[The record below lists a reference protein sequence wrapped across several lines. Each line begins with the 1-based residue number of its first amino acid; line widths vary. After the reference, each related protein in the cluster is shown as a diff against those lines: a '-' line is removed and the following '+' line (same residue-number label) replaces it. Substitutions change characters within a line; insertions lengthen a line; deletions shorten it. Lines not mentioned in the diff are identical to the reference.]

1 MWHKLSCL
9 GQYQPRGV
17 IVGMRMDNETYRLKV
32 ENLFD
37 MLCEKENVW
46 RPDVQSSLEELALS
60 PRKGRYFLRV
70 VSMQPQPVQ
79 VHFYS
84 VYMTRALRDD
94 SIQDLERHIRHM
106 FYEEREEAKAILA
119 QVVSASTLPALF
131 RVIAITDE
139 GWLAGELIRIVLSAP
154 AEELVEP
161 IRRSLWSEDY
171 LLQCLA
177 IYLVGKSQDEQ
188 LLDLLAKFYRKPQ
201 GEKLDRLEKKAYDAL
216 LEGGH
221 QASPKLISDWLKDKN
236 SRVRDLALTLTSERL
251 MPEVVS
257 DLVGLVLVD
266 TKTRTR
272 AAAVLLSYEQA
283 GIISWDPNAEDSVE
297 ARKIIG
303 AAKRG
308 PLIATLRSLL
318 RNESPLVREIAAKL
332 VRLAPFSDD
341 LTSQMRRLVTEDKA
355 SAVQI
360 AAMHTLHALDRSK
373 LMTALMELFSA
384 DAAGRE
390 ALEAG
395 ESLMETLTPEE
406 TRLITDGI
414 RARLKRREAAL
425 DRFVASVEWWRHDT

>member
-1 MWHKLSCL
+1 MM
-9 GQYQPRGV
+9 RG
-17 IVGMRMDNETYRLKV
+17 
-32 ENLFD
+32 
-37 MLCEKENVW
+37 
-46 RPDVQSSLEELALS
+46 S
-60 PRKGRYFLRV
+60 
-70 VSMQPQPVQ
+70 
-79 VHFYS
+79 
-84 VYMTRALRDD
+84 
-94 SIQDLERHIRHM
+94 
-106 FYEEREEAKAILA
+106 
-119 QVVSASTLPALF
+119 
-131 RVIAITDE
+131 
-139 GWLAGELIRIVLSAP
+139 
-154 AEELVEP
+154 
-161 IRRSLWSEDY
+161 
-171 LLQCLA
+171 
-177 IYLVGKSQDEQ
+177 
-188 LLDLLAKFYRKPQ
+188 
-201 GEKLDRLEKKAYDAL
+201 
-216 LEGGH
+216 EGGI
-221 QASPKLISDWLKDKN
+221 KLHPSSSRLAEKIRTCVSVIWPDSDFG
-236 SRVRDLALTLTSERL
+236 RL

-266 TKTRTR
+266 TKPEQSRSVPALVRTSR
-272 AAAVLLSYEQA
+272 NHQLGSECR
-283 GIISWDPNAEDSVE
+283 NSVE

-303 AAKRG
+303 AAKRA
-308 PLIATLRSLL
+308 LIATLRSLL